1 MAYNRSVFPE
11 GGYDVFKENYD
22 LSPSLKPLALEYQ
35 NLKSKTTLTPTEVQR
50 LNELMT
56 ILEDFIITAEKINY
70 FQDAVSSTQKFFV
83 ENTVGYIQTKQTE
96 FQAEID
102 KFNNMGT
109 FNITTQYYKNNF
121 VDFNDGAGN
130 QTYICLQN
138 CVGKSPISNP
148 LFWKKLTIQG
158 KKGDRG
164 DSGANFKFVGTYDN
178 TRTYV
183 KDDAVNYGGIL
194 FVSRTDANL
203 GNLPDISTDTAYW
216 FKAME
221 IAISVKNLIGTRT
234 VVSQTSTVNFMVG
247 DITSFNSAID
257 GIDVYMN
264 SVRLTKGID
273 YEINP
278 NNMAIDKKSGVWDG
292 TIEPIFFEFSI
303 LKNVL
308 NNLIFK
314 DGTALQDGTV
324 TRTKLD
330 TETQA
335 ILNNVSSFN
344 RNILMTVVGNHQKT
358 ETLPNG
364 NIVTT
369 TYNSSNSVLKTSTI
383 IFNVDGSI
391 LEVVQ
396 FNDGTYY
403 KLLTTFGVDGTIN
416 TVVQD
421 N

>member
-121 VDFNDGAGN
+121 VDFDDGAGN

-138 CVGKSPISNP
+138 CVGKSPSSNP